1 MTVTGGMTFIIS
13 NRSGRDR
20 HFDARTAVIQNGWYF
35 LKVTVT
41 RCGLIKVMGMTRVT
55 VTAVDLS
62 HSGYLPESDVSGA
75 KFHVVLSMAKTSL
88 KRADFRPLTHFGIPA
103 TARCQSQ
110 SHL

>member
-1 MTVTGGMTFIIS
+1 MIVTGGITFIIS

-41 RCGLIKVMGMTRVT
+41 RCRFIEMIGMTWVT

-62 HSGYLPESDVSGA
+62 NSG
-75 KFHVVLSMAKTSL
+75 
-88 KRADFRPLTHFGIPA
+88 
-103 TARCQSQ
+103 
-110 SHL
+110 

>member
-13 NRSGRDR
+13 DRSGRDR
-20 HFDARTAVIQNGWYF
+20 HFDSRTAVIQNGWYF

-62 HSGYLPESDVSGA
+62 NSGYL
-75 KFHVVLSMAKTSL
+75 KFSYSA
-88 KRADFRPLTHFGIPA
+88 G
-103 TARCQSQ
+103 
-110 SHL
+110 